1 MIRAME
7 PATNASCLVYAMVG
21 AVLGAVAGGAVVALA
36 TQARNRRRARRE
48 AAALH
53 RADVAER
60 NAEIGSM
67 TAGLA
72 HEIRN
77 PLSTIVLNADL
88 AAEEVRE
95 SPLPPET
102 REPLERRL
110 GTLARETRRL
120 KDILEDFLRYAGRL
134 RLDRSPVDLRELVEE
149 FADFHLPQALAAGVT
164 QSVEVPPGPTVAEV
178 DADQVKQVL
187 LNLVLNAVQAMQTQ
201 PPERSRRL
209 AIRLARGTDPARGP
223 EALITVEDS
232 GPGIDPRRHES
243 IFRPYLT
250 DKPGGTGLGLAL
262 ARRIADAHGGRLEI
276 DSAPGRGSRFTL
288 RLPLVAPPTPASP
301 SP

>member
-1 MIRAME
+1 MDAAAIVWCAL
-7 PATNASCLVYAMVG
+7 S
-21 AVLGAVAGGAVVALA
+21 AVAGGVIVALA
-36 TQARNRRRARRE
+36 MEARNRRRAGRE
-48 AAALH
+48 SAAVR
-53 RADVAER
+53 RADLAER

-95 SPLPPET
+95 SALPPES

-120 KDILEDFLRYAGRL
+120 KDILEDFLRFAGRL
-134 RLDRSPVDLRELVEE
+134 RLDRTPVDLGKLVEE

-164 QSVEVPPGPTVAEV
+164 QSVEVPPGPTVAEI
-178 DADQVKQVL
+178 DADHVKQVL
-187 LNLVLNAVQAMQTQ
+187 LNLVLNAVQAMQAQ
-201 PPERSRRL
+201 PADRPRKL
-209 AIRLARGTDPARGP
+209 TLRLARGVAPGRPP
-223 EALITVEDS
+223 EALLTVEDT

-262 ARRIADAHGGRLEI
+262 SRRIAEAHGGRLEI
-276 DSAPGRGSRFTL
+276 DSAPGRGSCFTL
-288 RLPLVAPPTPASP
+288 RLPLGVPPTPASP

>member
-1 MIRAME
+1 MD
-7 PATNASCLVYAMVG
+7 PAAIVWCLGSA
-21 AVLGAVAGGAVVALA
+21 LAGGAAVAIA
-36 TQARNRRRARRE
+36 METRNRRRARRE
-48 AAALH
+48 AEATR
-53 RADVAER
+53 RADEAER

-77 PLSTIVLNADL
+77 PLSTIVMNADL

-95 SPLPPET
+95 SDLPPSS

-110 GTLARETRRL
+110 STLARETRRL
-120 KDILEDFLRYAGRL
+120 KDILEDFLRFAGRM
-134 RLDRSPVDLRELVEE
+134 RLDREPVDLRELVEE

-164 QSVEVPPGPTVAEV
+164 QSVEAPPGPTVAEV

-187 LNLVLNAVQAMQTQ
+187 LNLVMNAVQAMQAQ
-201 PPERSRRL
+201 PAERPRKLTLRVSRS
-209 AIRLARGTDPARGP
+209 ADGGTP
-223 EALITVEDS
+223 EARIEVEDT
-232 GPGIDPRRHES
+232 GPGIDPHRQES

-250 DKPGGTGLGLAL
+250 DKPGGTGLGLSL
-262 ARRIADAHGGRLEI
+262 SRRIAEAHGGRLEV

-288 RLPLVAPPTPASP
+288 CLPLAAPATPASP

>member
-1 MIRAME
+1 MA
-7 PATNASCLVYAMVG
+7 ASPVVWCLLSA
-21 AVLGAVAGGAVVALA
+21 LAGGAAVAIA
-36 TQARNRRRARRE
+36 METRNRLRARRE
-48 AAALH
+48 ADATR
-53 RADVAER
+53 RADEAER
-60 NAEIGSM
+60 HAEIGSM

-77 PLSTIVLNADL
+77 PLSTIVMNADL
-88 AAEEVRE
+88 AVEEVRE
-95 SPLPPET
+95 SDLPPAS

-120 KDILEDFLRYAGRL
+120 KDILEDFLRFAGRM
-134 RLDRSPVDLRELVEE
+134 RLDREPVDLRELVEE

-164 QSVEVPPGPTVAEV
+164 QSVEAPPGPTVAEV

-187 LNLVLNAVQAMQTQ
+187 LNLVMNAVQAMQAQAADRPRKLTLRVA
-201 PPERSRRL
+201 RS
-209 AIRLARGTDPARGP
+209 IDGGVP
-223 EALITVEDS
+223 EARPEARIEVEDT

-262 ARRIADAHGGRLEI
+262 SRRIAEAHGGRLEL
-276 DSAPGRGSRFTL
+276 DSVPGRGSRFTL
-288 RLPLVAPPTPASP
+288 CLPLAAPPTPASP

>member
-1 MIRAME
+1 MA
-7 PATNASCLVYAMVG
+7 AASIAWCVVS
-21 AVLGAVAGGAVVALA
+21 AVAGGAIAALA
-36 TQARNRRRARRE
+36 MEARNRRRARRE
-48 AAALH
+48 SEAVR
-53 RADVAER
+53 RADAAER

-95 SPLPPET
+95 GPLPPES

-120 KDILEDFLRYAGRL
+120 KDILEDFLRFAGRM
-134 RLDRSPVDLRELVEE
+134 RPDREPVDLRELAEE

-164 QSVEVPPGPTVAEV
+164 QSVEAPPGPTVAEV

-187 LNLVLNAVQAMQTQ
+187 LNLVMNAVQAMQAQ
-201 PPERSRRL
+201 PADRPRKLTLRVARSVEGG
-209 AIRLARGTDPARGP
+209 AP
-223 EALITVEDS
+223 EARIEVEDT

-262 ARRIADAHGGRLEI
+262 SRRIAEAHGGRLEV
-276 DSAPGRGSRFTL
+276 DSSPGRGSRFTL
-288 RLPLVAPPTPASP
+288 RLPIAAPFTPASP

>member
-1 MIRAME
+1 MSATGDSVRARAE
-7 PATNASCLVYAMVG
+7 TYAEFAALVG
-21 AVLGAVAGGAVVALA
+21 A
-36 TQARNRRRARRE
+36 
-48 AAALH
+48 
-53 RADVAER
+53 
-60 NAEIGSM
+60 
-67 TAGLA
+67 LA

-95 SPLPPET
+95 SPLPPES

-120 KDILEDFLRYAGRL
+120 KDILEDFLRFAGRL
-134 RLDRSPVDLRELVEE
+134 RLDRQSTDLRELVEE

-164 QSVEVPPGPTVAEV
+164 QSVDVPPGPTVAEV

-187 LNLVLNAVQAMQTQ
+187 LNLMLNAVQAMQSQ
-201 PPERSRRL
+201 PAERPRKL
-209 AIRLARGTDPARGP
+209 TLRLARSAEPGRPP
-223 EALITVEDS
+223 EARIEVEDT
-232 GPGIDPRRHES
+232 GPGIDSRRHES

-262 ARRIADAHGGRLEI
+262 SRRIAEAHGGRLEV

-288 RLPLVAPPTPASP
+288 RLPLAAPTTPASP

>member
-1 MIRAME
+1 ME
-7 PATNASCLVYAMVG
+7 AAPLVWCIVS
-21 AVLGAVAGGAVVALA
+21 AVAGGAIAALA
-36 TQARNRRRARRE
+36 MEARNRHRARRE
-48 AAALH
+48 EAAVR

-60 NAEIGSM
+60 SAEIGSM

-95 SPLPPET
+95 SPLPPES

-120 KDILEDFLRYAGRL
+120 KDILEDFLRFAGRL
-134 RLDRSPVDLRELVEE
+134 RLDRAPVDLRELLEE

-178 DADQVKQVL
+178 DADQVKQIL
-187 LNLVLNAVQAMQTQ
+187 LNLVLNAVQAMQAQ
-201 PPERSRRL
+201 PPERPRRL
-209 AIRLARGTDPARGP
+209 TLRLARSADGNRGP
-223 EALITVEDS
+223 EAVLEVEDT

-262 ARRIADAHGGRLEI
+262 ARRIAEAHGGRIEVE
-276 DSAPGRGSRFTL
+276 SAPGRGSRFL
-288 RLPLVAPPTPASP
+288 VRLPLAAPVTPASP

>member
-1 MIRAME
+1 ME
-7 PATNASCLVYAMVG
+7 AAPLVWCIVS
-21 AVLGAVAGGAVVALA
+21 AVAGGAIAALA
-36 TQARNRRRARRE
+36 MEARNRHRARRE
-48 AAALH
+48 EAAVR

-60 NAEIGSM
+60 SAEIGSM
-67 TAGLA
+67 TAGLD

-95 SPLPPET
+95 SPLPPES

-120 KDILEDFLRYAGRL
+120 KDILEDFLRFAGRL
-134 RLDRSPVDLRELVEE
+134 RLDRAPVDLRELLEE

-178 DADQVKQVL
+178 DADQVKQIL
-187 LNLVLNAVQAMQTQ
+187 LNLVLNAVQAMQAQ
-201 PPERSRRL
+201 PPERPRRL
-209 AIRLARGTDPARGP
+209 TLRLARSADGNRGP
-223 EALITVEDS
+223 EAVLEVEDT

-262 ARRIADAHGGRLEI
+262 ARRIAEAHGGRIEVE
-276 DSAPGRGSRFTL
+276 SAPGRGSRFL
-288 RLPLVAPPTPASP
+288 VRLPLAAPVTPASP

>member
-1 MIRAME
+1 MD
-7 PATNASCLVYAMVG
+7 PAAIVWCLGSA
-21 AVLGAVAGGAVVALA
+21 LAGGAAVAIA
-36 TQARNRRRARRE
+36 METRNRRRARRE
-48 AAALH
+48 AEATR
-53 RADVAER
+53 RADEAER

-77 PLSTIVLNADL
+77 PLSTIVMNADL

-95 SPLPPET
+95 SDLPPSS

-110 GTLARETRRL
+110 STLARETRRL
-120 KDILEDFLRYAGRL
+120 KDILEDFLRFAGRM
-134 RLDRSPVDLRELVEE
+134 RLDREPVDLRELVEE

-164 QSVEVPPGPTVAEV
+164 QSVEAPPGPTVAEV

-187 LNLVLNAVQAMQTQ
+187 LNLVMNAVQAMQAQ
-201 PPERSRRL
+201 PAERPRKLTLRVSRS
-209 AIRLARGTDPARGP
+209 ADDGTP
-223 EALITVEDS
+223 EARIEVEDT
-232 GPGIDPRRHES
+232 GPGIDPHRQES

-250 DKPGGTGLGLAL
+250 DKPGGTGLGLSL
-262 ARRIADAHGGRLEI
+262 SRRIAEAHGGRLEV

-288 RLPLVAPPTPASP
+288 CLPLAAPATPASP